1 MDPFDPQGE
10 DLTEL
15 VIAGMASLTVF
26 LAARAARPRDSMV
39 AAQVRAIVPSAVRM
53 RSNGLSRLLARLGQ
67 FVPFDREHVISMLR
81 SAGVDS
87 YPPEAFNGM
96 RLIVGFFGAL
106 GGLMFG
112 SAAPVAVPVLAI
124 AGYHL
129 PAALIRRRIAAR
141 KAEILSELPDA
152 VELLAICT
160 RAGLNVPLA
169 LERVAQR
176 SQGILGGEMRN
187 LQKEIDLGVSR
198 REALTLMGERTGVA
212 RLDDLM
218 RLLVNAERFGSKI
231 ASSLETFASGLRA
244 ERRRRAEEQARRAP
258 VKMLFP
264 LVFLILPAFVLL
276 TVVPLLLGTFQSLGF

>member
-112 SAAPVAVPVLAI
+112 SAAPVAVPVLAM

-198 REALTLMGERTGVA
+198 REALTSMGERTGVA

>member
-1 MDPFDPQGE
+1 M
-10 DLTEL
+10 TEL

-198 REALTLMGERTGVA
+198 REALTSMGERTGVA

>member
-39 AAQVRAIVPSAVRM
+39 AAQVRVIVPSAVRM

-198 REALTLMGERTGVA
+198 REALTSMGERTGVA

>member
-198 REALTLMGERTGVA
+198 REALTSMGERTGVA

>member
-1 MDPFDPQGE
+1 MDPFDSQGE

-198 REALTLMGERTGVA
+198 REALTSMGERTGVA